1 MAHIK
6 AHKRRN
12 LKLGAVAAYGLF
24 TYRGGVL
31 PAVPCSL
38 WRGYSHQTFMST
50 TRTLSLNPK
59 DLSNWKFLNISRM
72 IPSRES
78 PYSLRPLF

>member
-24 TYRGGVL
+24 TYRGAYYVRFHVL
-31 PAVPCSL
+31 CGA
-38 WRGYSHQTFMST
+38 GIAT
-50 TRTLSLNPK
+50 K
-59 DLSNWKFLNISRM
+59 
-72 IPSRES
+72 PSCLQPE
-78 PYSLRPLF
+78 PVA